1 MTRTKKMW
9 TNPKDVKF
17 DLTIE
22 EEVEGKKI
30 RIPDFILTVSNRTT
44 GKVMYTMTED
54 NIIKPSLVG
63 IKKVSDTGRKLYGLD
78 LLVCFDTKDKT
89 NKNNLMSNDGEVVHL
104 RSGYVRSILNNIID
118 DQEDVSDEDEEDLK
132 NILCEL
138 KSSPRR

>member
-1 MTRTKKMW
+1 MW